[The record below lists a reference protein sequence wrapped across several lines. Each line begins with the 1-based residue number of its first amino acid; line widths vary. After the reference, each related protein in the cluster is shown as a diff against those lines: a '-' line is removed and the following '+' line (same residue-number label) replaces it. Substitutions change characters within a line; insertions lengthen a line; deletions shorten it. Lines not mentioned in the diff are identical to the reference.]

1 MLRHILT
8 ILVFSIVIT
17 ACASSSHTREELEQA
32 KNRVIN
38 SPYELTYNAAVE
50 TVRGQ
55 QFSIS
60 VNDRAEGRIEAYH
73 QFSRE
78 IERRGEYFIGYD
90 PRAAAAL
97 FVEAT
102 IIRIDDN
109 NTRVEFNLIEE
120 VPNRTGSSYQAQ
132 QNDYVKRPVREPDF
146 YNTLFQDLLMRLN

>member
-1 MLRHILT
+1 MFRHILT

-17 ACASSSHTREELEQA
+17 ACASSSLSRDEMEQV

-38 SPYELTYNAAVE
+38 SSYELTYNAAVE

-55 QFSIS
+55 QFTIA
-60 VNDRAEGRIEAYH
+60 VNDRAEGRIEGHH
-73 QFSRE
+73 QFSRD

-97 FVEAT
+97 YVEAT
-102 IIRIDDN
+102 VIRIDDD

-120 VPNRTGSSYQAQ
+120 VPDRSGSSYQAQ
-132 QNDYVKRPVREPDF
+132 QNEYIKRPVRGPDF
-146 YNTLFQDLLMRLN
+146 YNTLFQDLLFRLN